1 MANSIKSIVLE
12 KLIAHPDNP
21 NRMSRANF
29 TKLVRNIKKT
39 GRYEPLVVRPLA
51 KKRGC
56 FEIINGHHRCRA
68 LGELDYEQ
76 ADCVVWDV
84 DDEQADILLSTLNR
98 LGGSDELDRKLAL
111 LRRLN
116 KKMKAAELAK
126 FLPQTTKQIE
136 RLVSLQRPGL
146 VAVGSVRGARCF
158 ANPMVFFLDD
168 TQQQIIKNAIG
179 LADAP
184 KGKMTKAARNA
195 AALTFIAQRFLKDS
209 GSERGG

>member
-1 MANSIKSIVLE
+1 MANSIQSIALK

-21 NRMSRANF
+21 NRMSRTNF
-29 TKLVRNIKKT
+29 AKLVRNIKRT
-39 GRYEPLVVRPLA
+39 GRYEPLVVRRSA

-76 ADCVVWDV
+76 ADCVVWDI

-116 KKMKAAELAK
+116 KKMKSAELAK
-126 FLPQTTKQIE
+126 LLPQTAKQIE
-136 RLVSLQRPGL
+136 RLANLRRPGP
-146 VAVGSVRGARCF
+146 VAAELTRGARCF
-158 ANPMVFFLDD
+158 ANPMVFFVDD

-179 LADAP
+179 LVGEP
-184 KGKMTKAARNA
+184 QEKMTKAAKNA
-195 AALTFIAQRFLKDS
+195 AALTHIAQHFLRNSDAD
-209 GSERGG
+209 GGG